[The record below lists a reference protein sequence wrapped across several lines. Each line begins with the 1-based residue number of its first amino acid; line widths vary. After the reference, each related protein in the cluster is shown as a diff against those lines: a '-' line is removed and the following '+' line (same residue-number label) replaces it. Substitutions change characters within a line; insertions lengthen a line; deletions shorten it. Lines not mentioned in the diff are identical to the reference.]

1 LKRIGFVA
9 LARLRR
15 GSEGIRREWRE
26 RAVKIEI
33 IAARKLVRA
42 RRLQRTPS
50 LIRPDLCVAS
60 DGWPQI
66 AQRICFA
73 FLEFSVAL
81 VNLQILRP
89 NRLMADRTH
98 LSCFTISAASCNR
111 LRYAREHK
119 RERDGSNGNTMR
131 QPSLGAW
138 LRHHGFLFNSHE
150 YQLHGGR
157 TVPENS
163 GAFWEEERRVFGPR
177 SRQRFRLF
185 RRMPARQR
193 PFVERL
199 A

>member
-1 LKRIGFVA
+1 
-9 LARLRR
+9 
-15 GSEGIRREWRE
+15 
-26 RAVKIEI
+26 
-33 IAARKLVRA
+33 VRA
-42 RRLQRTPS
+42 GRLQRTPS

-60 DGWPQI
+60 DGWAQI

-98 LSCFTISAASCNR
+98 LSCFTISTASCNR

-163 GAFWEEERRVFGPR
+163 GAFWEEDRATGTQPPTRPHGGGEAPLCRAPGLSPR
-177 SRQRFRLF
+177 SD
-185 RRMPARQR
+185 PPR
-193 PFVERL
+193 PRGRPTI
-199 A
+199 